1 MALRL
6 LESVDVMDQ
15 ESVDDAWTNEID
27 SRVDDI
33 LSGKVKTIPHEEVL
47 AHLADRRAARQAA
60 RQQA

>member
-1 MALRL
+1 MRL